1 MNTKKTILL
10 FLLFI
15 LLFSIWS
22 NPAFCLPPDPI
33 DCDLD
38 PLDPRCPIDGGVVL
52 LVAAGAGLG
61 LFRKNKIK

>member
-1 MNTKKTILL
+1 MNTKKIILL
-10 FLLFI
+10 FVIFI

-22 NPAFCLPPDPI
+22 NPAYCLPPDPI

-38 PLDPRCPIDGGVVL
+38 PLDPRCPIDGGVAI

-61 LFRKNKIK
+61 LYRKKSKK